1 MIRFARAALMAT
13 AMFVFVPPSW
23 GQGNSAPPAQPQ
35 PQLQPLGINLEELAY
50 PHPVQFLDL
59 EVDGQA
65 LRMAYMDV
73 APSAQPNGKTVLL
86 LHGKSFSGFYWESS
100 IKMLRAAGYR
110 VIVPDQLGFG
120 KSSKLPALPYSFDL
134 LTAATAKL
142 LDQLHIDR
150 CVVAGHSFGGML
162 AVYFARTYPERIS
175 HLVLENPIGLED
187 YRAVVPPQPGAALL
201 KVEMSLSTDG
211 YRNFLKNFFA
221 SWKPEYEV
229 YVDVFARLRQS
240 PDYPRFAKASAQIYQ
255 MIYQQPIRHEYPLIK
270 VPALL
275 IIGQADRSAFF
286 RRFAPPEATSTL
298 GNWPALG
305 KQAAKDIPGAKLV
318 EIFGA
323 GHVPHVETPELF
335 EKALLEFI
343 KPPAADTNGK

>member
-1 MIRFARAALMAT
+1 MIRLARAALMAT

-23 GQGNSAPPAQPQ
+23 GQGNPAPPAQQ
-35 PQLQPLGINLEELAY
+35 PPQPLGINLEELAY

-59 EVDGQA
+59 ELDGHP

-73 APSAQPNGKTVLL
+73 TPSAQPNGKTVVL
-86 LHGKSFSGFYWESS
+86 LHGKSFSGFYWEST
-100 IKMLRAAGYR
+100 IKALRAGGYR
-110 VIVPDQLGFG
+110 VVVPDQLGFG
-120 KSSKLPALPYSFDL
+120 KSSKPPALPYSFDL
-134 LTAATAKL
+134 LAAATAKL
-142 LDQLHIDR
+142 LDHLHIDR
-150 CVVAGHSFGGML
+150 CVLTGHSFGGML
-162 AVYFARTYPERIS
+162 AVYFARTYPERVS

-187 YRAVVPPQPGAALL
+187 YRAVVPPQPAAALL
-201 KVEMSLSTDG
+201 KAEMSLSPDG

-229 YVDVFARLRQS
+229 YVDVFARLHQS
-240 PDYPRFAKASAQIYQ
+240 PDYPRFAKVSALIYQ
-255 MIYQQPIRHEYPLIK
+255 MIYQQPIRHEHPLIK
-270 VPALL
+270 PPVLL
-275 IIGQADRSAFF
+275 VIGQADRSAFF
-286 RRFAPPEATSTL
+286 RRFAPPEATSAL
-298 GNWPALG
+298 GNWPVLG

-343 KPPAADTNGK
+343 KPPAADAPGK